1 MRRQYCSKRRW
12 SAVVTD
18 MRGDSYYSPVVEAHF
33 KNGKASDLKVNP
45 EFVGGSN

>member
-1 MRRQYCSKRRW
+1 MQSV
-12 SAVVTD
+12 VVTD

-45 EFVGGSN
+45 EFVGKSN